1 MADKNLKT
9 LTLKSLSFF
18 FVCSLVTAT
27 ASAQKSTEPAAPT
40 PAPKIIEK
48 KAIVLE
54 YMSWFETLKLKGPGV
69 STEISTLFYGTGLL
83 YDFTSYQNGW
93 GYGSN
98 VGLAQGFGGAG
109 NSLSTGTYSQTRVQ
123 WQALRAGGRIFK
135 LYGNRV
141 ELGASA
147 ALFYKSITWPVNSLG
162 NAPVNS
168 TNPTAGFFLESR
180 WRLSKRWEL
189 EQAAGGFNISSSM
202 AWRLGVGY
210 AL

>member
-1 MADKNLKT
+1 MNHFLCLMVT
-9 LTLKSLSFF
+9 LSLITTHA
-18 FVCSLVTAT
+18 V
-27 ASAQKSTEPAAPT
+27 AQKSVEAQNPSA
-40 PAPKIIEK
+40 KFRVIEK
-48 KAIVLE
+48 KTVILE
-54 YMSWFETLKLKGPGV
+54 YTSWFETLKLKGPGLSMEV
-69 STEISTLFYGTGLL
+69 ATLFYGTGLL

-93 GYGSN
+93 GYGGN
-98 VGLAQGFGGAG
+98 VGIAQGFAGAG

-141 ELGASA
+141 ELGAST
-147 ALFYKSITWPVNSLG
+147 ALFYKSISWPVNSLG

-210 AL
+210 SL